1 MKPNHPSLTGAVQNV
16 FAHRFT
22 LLTAEGV
29 VLADLT
35 PHGAEKI
42 KLIVGDKVRI
52 EGERKPS
59 EIKVDRIQRGDLTVT
74 IEHPKKHGP
83 HDARDHD
90 GDAKAAAAS
99 ARAAGFE
106 VIGEPRRK
114 PKHFEILGRRDGSLS
129 ELHVSIDG
137 NVRDS
142 KPIRSDDGKWQDE
155 IAQVHR

>member
-29 VLADLT
+29 MLADLT

-83 HDARDHD
+83 HDAADHD
-90 GDAKAAAAS
+90 GDANAAAAS

-106 VIGEPRRK
+106 VIGEPQRK
-114 PKHFEILGRRDGSLS
+114 PKHFEILVRKNSEFS
-129 ELHVSIDG
+129 ELHVSLDG
-137 NVRDS
+137 SVRHI
-142 KPIRSDDGKWQDE
+142 KPVRAEDGKWQAE
-155 IAQVHR
+155 IAHAHR